1 MRDRSTKGSQALL
14 AIVDESGLR
23 PGQVAAALNT
33 SRATVLAWLDETKQ
47 PAAYFRAAI
56 EVWTGGRIRQDAWLT
71 KTEQAQLA
79 AIIPFVAAN

>member
-14 AIVDESGLR
+14 AVVDEFGLR

-56 EVWTGGRIRQDAWLT
+56 EVWTGGRIRQDDWQT
-71 KTEQAQLA
+71 TTERDSLKRIVPLIA
-79 AIIPFVAAN
+79 A